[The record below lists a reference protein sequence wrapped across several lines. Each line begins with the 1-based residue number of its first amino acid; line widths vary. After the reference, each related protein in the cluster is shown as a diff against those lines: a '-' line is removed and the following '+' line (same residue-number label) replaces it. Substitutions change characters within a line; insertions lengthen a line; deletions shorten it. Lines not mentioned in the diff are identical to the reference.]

1 MKQLTKITKI
11 PKELE
16 GHITAKT
23 VQVVLNNWYGEDFSV
38 KEVKG
43 ER

>member
-16 GHITAKT
+16 GHITAKS
-23 VQVVLNNWYGEDFSV
+23 VQDLLNNWYGEKFKCVEV
-38 KEVKG
+38 KE
-43 ER
+43 